1 MKLISAGEAVGLIQD
16 GMTIGVGGFGAY
28 AAPETIL
35 QAMADSF
42 AAHGHPASLTVT
54 CGVSPGDNTN
64 RLVGLNRIASEGLL
78 DTIIAGHFANPP
90 LIAEMVARN
99 QVAGYA
105 LPLGVMIHLYD
116 AIAAHLPVVLTP
128 VGLGTFADPRM
139 DGCRANERAFSQRR
153 EMVKVV
159 ELEGKEYLAYQTFP
173 IQACIIR
180 ATYADESGNLTMK
193 NEGLGDFAFD
203 LAAAAH
209 NSGGIVIAEVQKV
222 VEFGAIHPKDV
233 RIHAHMVDYVVVA
246 DESLYYQG
254 YAAGYRPE
262 LCGNVRVPAAGI
274 PAMDLTNRK
283 VIARRGALELEP
295 NLSLIHI

>member
-99 QVAGYA
+99 QVADVYKRQ
-105 LPLGVMIHLYD
+105 
-116 AIAAHLPVVLTP
+116 
-128 VGLGTFADPRM
+128 GLHR
-139 DGCRANERAFSQRR
+139 
-153 EMVKVV
+153 
-159 ELEGKEYLAYQTFP
+159 
-173 IQACIIR
+173 
-180 ATYADESGNLTMK
+180 
-193 NEGLGDFAFD
+193 
-203 LAAAAH
+203 
-209 NSGGIVIAEVQKV
+209 
-222 VEFGAIHPKDV
+222 
-233 RIHAHMVDYVVVA
+233 
-246 DESLYYQG
+246 
-254 YAAGYRPE
+254 
-262 LCGNVRVPAAGI
+262 PAAGHRGCTGE
-274 PAMDLTNRK
+274 PLGTDL
-283 VIARRGALELEP
+283 
-295 NLSLIHI
+295 